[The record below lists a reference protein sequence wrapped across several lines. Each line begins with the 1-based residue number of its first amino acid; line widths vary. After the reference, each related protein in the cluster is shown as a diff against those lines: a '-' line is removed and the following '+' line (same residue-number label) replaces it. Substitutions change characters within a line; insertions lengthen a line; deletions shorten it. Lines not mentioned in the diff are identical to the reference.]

1 MLFFL
6 QALMSLPLIYGLKH
20 NILIIIIILK
30 HNDMKSC
37 LKKPPKNSVSLLRN
51 HNNQIKFKY
60 QHTSM

>member
-1 MLFFL
+1 
-6 QALMSLPLIYGLKH
+6 MSLPLIYGLKH

-37 LKKPPKNSVSLLRN
+37 LKKTPKNSVSLLRN